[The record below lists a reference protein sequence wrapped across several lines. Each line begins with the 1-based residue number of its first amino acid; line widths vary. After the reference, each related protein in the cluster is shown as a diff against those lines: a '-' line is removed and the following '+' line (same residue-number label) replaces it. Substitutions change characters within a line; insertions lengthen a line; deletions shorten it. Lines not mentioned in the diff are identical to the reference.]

1 MSRTTSV
8 GAWIRNNKIAT
19 DVYVSLFIVFMAI
32 AALGGISYLGLRDSY
47 NSFRNVNM
55 LQERVNAV
63 ISLELVINELQR
75 DASVYTYTGH
85 RGIALNV
92 YDNLNEVQDRHKQ
105 VMGLI
110 ETDREADIL
119 QRMSTHLASYRDAF
133 DVLVVKVQD
142 REEYIASNRERLEVG
157 IGQLQQQA
165 EQSESGRDLVS
176 TSISVLRWSQSNLN
190 KYLLDPD
197 YSLVSGSMHSL
208 NELLTTLRT
217 SLKHANA
224 TDDQLI
230 QALLLF
236 VENYR
241 DNFNQTIQLTRGF
254 LYLINVLMP
263 AESQEFLYLSR
274 TLREGMELESNRLFQ
289 RIGQTISHK
298 QRSLNVATFFAI
310 GLTLFMSWWVFR
322 RIKQAFRDITNT
334 FNLLAQGDNSMTS
347 GEYAQTGEIG
357 VLAKAAE
364 NYRGALVER
373 AEANNANKAKSIF
386 IASMSHELRTPL
398 NTIIG
403 FSELLEAYSDEPKQ
417 KMYTSNIQTSGRYL
431 LNLIDSILDFTKVE
445 AGKTEI
451 LLSPLSLKAF
461 FEDLEPLF
469 QKEAVINNNRLSMI
483 FPENSDDTYELDEF
497 HLKQVFINLVSNASR
512 FTEDGCITIRV
523 MVERSATESPG
534 KASLS
539 IAVEDSGMG
548 IPEEQL
554 DSVFEPLV
562 QQYGQDAV
570 KYGGTGLGLTI
581 CKRLV
586 DTMGGS
592 ILLQSRPGEGSRFSV
607 HLPAVSISRPVPKS
621 VQVSNEPILVQ
632 FKSARVLVVDDV
644 YQNRELIKGIYEG
657 RDIKVVEACNGEEAL
672 EKARM
677 LPPPDLI
684 LLDMKMPVMDGYEFM
699 RQVKQDTTIENIP
712 VIAVTASVTEAHRK
726 HILQICNGYLSKPLH
741 QEAVIAE
748 TLKYLSVCSV
758 EH

>member
-1 MSRTTSV
+1 MSSTASV
-8 GAWIRNNKIAT
+8 GDWVRNNKIAT
-19 DVYVSLFIVFMAI
+19 NVYISLFIVFMAI
-32 AALGGISYLGLRDSY
+32 AALGGLSYLGLRDSY
-47 NSFRNVNM
+47 SSFRNVNM

-63 ISLELVINELQR
+63 MSLELVINELQR
-75 DASVYTYTGH
+75 DASVFTYTGH

-92 YDNLNEVQDRHKQ
+92 YDNLNEVQERHRQ
-105 VMGLI
+105 VVGLI
-110 ETDREADIL
+110 ETDQEADIL

-133 DVLVVKVQD
+133 DILVVKVQD

-157 IGQLQQQA
+157 IGQLQLQA
-165 EQSESGRDLVS
+165 GNSESGGDLVS
-176 TSISVLRWSQSNLN
+176 SSISVVRWSQNNLN

-208 NELLTTLRT
+208 NELLSSLRT
-217 SLKHANA
+217 SLKRGDA

-274 TLREGMELESNRLFQ
+274 TLREGMELESDRLFQ

-298 QRSLNVATFFAI
+298 QRSLNVTTFLAI

-334 FNLLAQGDNSMTS
+334 FNLLAQGDNSMTKA
-347 GEYAQTGEIG
+347 GYAQTGEIG

-364 NYRGALVER
+364 NYRSALVER
-373 AEANNANKAKSIF
+373 VEADNANKAKSIF

-403 FSELLEAYSDEPKQ
+403 FSELLGSYSDEPKQ
-417 KMYTSNIQTSGRYL
+417 KMYTNNIQTSGRYL

-451 LLSPLSLKAF
+451 LLSPLSLTEF

-469 QKEAVINNNRLSMI
+469 QRAAIINNNRLSLI
-483 FPENSDDTYELDEF
+483 FPENSEDTYELDEF

-512 FTEDGCITIRV
+512 FTEEGCIKIRV
-523 MVERSATESPG
+523 MVEKAVSGYPG

-539 IAVEDSGMG
+539 IAVEDTGIG
-548 IPEEQL
+548 IPEEQH
-554 DSVFEPLV
+554 DSIFEPLV
-562 QQYGQDAV
+562 QQYGQDAGR
-570 KYGGTGLGLTI
+570 YGGTGLGLTI

-586 DTMGGS
+586 DAMGGS
-592 ILLQSRPGEGSRFSV
+592 ILLKSRPGEGSRFTV
-607 HLPAVSISRPVPKS
+607 YLPAVSISRPVARP
-621 VQVSNEPILVQ
+621 VQVPNDPAPELVQ
-632 FKSARVLVVDDV
+632 SKSAKVLVVDDV

-657 RDIKVVEACNGEEAL
+657 RDIEVIEACNGEEAL

-677 LPPPDLI
+677 LPPDLI
-684 LLDMKMPVMDGYEFM
+684 LLDMKMPVIDGYEFM
-699 RQVKQDTTIENIP
+699 RQVKLDTTLDDIP
-712 VIAVTASVTEAHRK
+712 VIAVTASVTETHKKR
-726 HILQICNGYLSKPLH
+726 ILQICNGYLSKPLH

-748 TLKYLSVCSV
+748 TLKYLSGV
-758 EH
+758 